1 MWKFLEGFKNIQC
14 IYIDLPGHG
23 ASELDPTLEL
33 SMASIAIS
41 IKALV
46 GEMGIESYDVV
57 GHSMGGYVAL
67 ELKKL
72 NSHCDNVVLLNSN
85 FWEDGKDKKMDR
97 RRVAELVQTKKET
110 FVQTAIPNLFMN
122 PDKRSFEVDELIEEA
137 SLISSETIALSSL
150 AMSKRVDSTSL
161 IKENADSVLIIQ
173 GKHDSI
179 VQCDIM
185 EERVK
190 GAEVSVIKLDC
201 GHMAHIE
208 SSSAVKEAIEKFVAK
223 KTEIVSFRYH

>member
-1 MWKFLEGFKNIQC
+1 ML
-14 IYIDLPGHG
+14 
-23 ASELDPTLEL
+23 T
-33 SMASIAIS
+33 
-41 IKALV
+41 
-46 GEMGIESYDVV
+46 
-57 GHSMGGYVAL
+57 
-67 ELKKL
+67 
-72 NSHCDNVVLLNSN
+72 
-85 FWEDGKDKKMDR
+85 
-97 RRVAELVQTKKET
+97 T
-110 FVQTAIPNLFMN
+110 
-122 PDKRSFEVDELIEEA
+122 
-137 SLISSETIALSSL
+137 
-150 AMSKRVDSTSL
+150 STSL
-161 IKENADSVLIIQ
+161 IKENAASVLIIQ